1 MSLILPLGF
10 LAVSAPFGLFLA
22 VRHLRGQ
29 EAPLGAAAAHGLFG
43 AAGLG
48 LLAWIVY
55 SSHIGG
61 SSALA
66 LGVLVIAALGGFFL
80 ASFRLRAAHPAVGLI
95 AIHALAAVAGVG
107 VLAWAAFGR

>member
-1 MSLILPLGF
+1 MNPILPLGL

-48 LLAWIVY
+48 ALAWLVRA
-55 SSHIGG
+55 SQQGG
-61 SSALA
+61 KPALA
-66 LGVLVIAALGGFFL
+66 LGVLVVAALGGFFL
-80 ASFRLRAAHPAVGLI
+80 ASFRLRSARPGAGLI
-95 AIHALAAVAGVG
+95 AVHALAAVTGVLM
-107 VLAWAAFGR
+107 LAWAAFIR